1 MSTNPVN
8 AWDQRALI
16 APETTFGTTPAP
28 ANIAAYAALALENI
42 DVTTGP
48 AEVGAVRAK
57 KDRSLGRGMQS
68 GFVEGRVAPIAWSAQ
83 LSVKS
88 RSAIDADPREL
99 ALYKMAG
106 LKKTTNAAVS
116 CVLAPSATPIE
127 SLDFASATITRFLG
141 SGLATYQAE
150 ILRGC
155 LVQGLRWEGGDKE
168 VTLKANGL
176 GVGKLT
182 QGGLDSV
189 TMLIGAT
196 TLTHTAEESYR
207 LSPGYYLCESEV
219 ILVTSVGYGSTTSNI
234 TKGALASTSA
244 AHTAKPFQPYVPA
257 GITFAGSPIPEP
269 VSTLTVG
276 GITVRAQS
284 WFFELATGLDMLP
297 GETGSKYVQGA
308 KYTRYAAKLGARLVL
323 SGDQVSLMGKV
334 TQRPNLA
341 VAISQGV
348 GVGSIWSASLPYAEV
363 EPFAAPDTANDV
375 AVVDVTFRTRDNAGN
390 DLFSVT
396 LT

>member
-16 APETTFGTTPAP
+16 APETTFGTTPVP

-57 KDRSLGRGMQS
+57 KDRNPGRGMQS

-88 RSAIDADPREL
+88 RAAIDADPREL

-106 LKKTTNAAVS
+106 LKKTQNVS
-116 CVLAPSATPIE
+116 TSLVLSPSATPIE
-127 SLDFASATITRFLG
+127 SGDFASATITRFLG

-189 TMLIGAT
+189 TMLVGAT

-207 LSPGYYLCESEV
+207 LAPGYYLCESEV

-257 GITFAGSPIPEP
+257 GITFAGAPIPEP
-269 VSTLTVG
+269 VCTLSVG
-276 GITVRAQS
+276 GVALRAQS

-308 KYTRYAAKLGARLVL
+308 KYTRYAAKLGCRLVL

-348 GVGSIWSASLPYAEV
+348 GVGSVWSASLPYAEI

-375 AVVDVTFRTRDNAGN
+375 AVVDVTFRTRDNTGN
-390 DLFSVT
+390 DLFQVV